1 MGPGPIIS
9 TTEPDNVEAVLF
21 TRFADYGI
29 SVLRILSFRKL
40 FGMSF
45 FLSWGKE
52 WKHSRD
58 LLQLSMT
65 KSRVADLW
73 IFDMHVDNLI
83 KALSN
88 QISGII
94 DLGIWFPRLIADI
107 TTDFLFGVS
116 MGTIEKPDSTG
127 FLRALHEALLFC
139 ENEAALGPP
148 NSGKPQQGSRN
159 KFFENVKKVHDFI
172 DKQVFDPTELPDLTT
187 TRQDSGSSQE
197 EEGPGSFLEE
207 LCNLTDDEKFLCDES
222 LTIFSATFE
231 PVSALLTNLFSVLA
245 KRPDLWELL
254 RGEVGSL
261 EGGKPEKGQLQH
273 MKYHQ
278 YCLKECE
285 IAPTSLYSLLLH
297 IQVSN
302 DLD

>member
-1 MGPGPIIS
+1 MRSIIS

-21 TRFADYGI
+21 THVGDYGI
-29 SVLRILSFRKL
+29 SWLRIWSFRKL
-40 FGMSF
+40 FDMSF

-52 WKHSRD
+52 WKQSRD

-65 KSRVADLW
+65 KSRVEDLRM
-73 IFDMHVDNLI
+73 FEVHVGNLI
-83 KALSN
+83 FALSRQN
-88 QISGII
+88 SGIV

-107 TTDFLFGVS
+107 TTEIVFGQS

-127 FLRALHEALLFC
+127 FLRALHEAQMVC
-139 ENEAALGPP
+139 ENNATLGPP
-148 NSGKPQQGSRN
+148 TSGEPRMGFCD
-159 KFFENVKKVHDFI
+159 KFHENVRKVNDFI
-172 DKQVFDPTELPDLTT
+172 DGQVIDGINLHESTT
-187 TRQDSGSSQE
+187 ARQDSGSFKE

-207 LCNLTDDEKFLCDES
+207 LCNLTDNENFLCDES
-222 LTIFSATFE
+222 LTMFSATFE
-231 PVSALLTNLFSVLA
+231 PVSTLLINLFFVLA

-261 EGGKPEKGQLQH
+261 EGGKPEKGQLQD

-278 YCLKECE
+278 FCLKECE
-285 IAPTSLYSLLLH
+285 ISSAWLCSLFLQ

-302 DLD
+302 HLD